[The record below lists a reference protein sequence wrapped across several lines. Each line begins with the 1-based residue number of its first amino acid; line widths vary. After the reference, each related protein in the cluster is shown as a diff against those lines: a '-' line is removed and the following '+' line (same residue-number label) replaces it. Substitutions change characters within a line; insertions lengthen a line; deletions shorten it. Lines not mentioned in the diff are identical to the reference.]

1 VRRNGRQTGSN
12 KGKVRMLFYTTIF
25 VACLLAAIIIPWLY
39 RLISSAGK
47 VVQRTILPGSEH
59 GPTSHLETIPVR
71 NGSTQFDLKNH
82 HAPGMLA
89 VEYAARPKAE
99 QKFAGDNSYYGPRNN
114 YSSLTP
120 VKSRMPSAGWIH
132 REDKPTPKG
141 DTYRVTRRAKKFTG
155 VLKPTSWK

>member
-1 VRRNGRQTGSN
+1 MRRNGRQTGSN

-25 VACLLAAIIIPWLY
+25 VACLIAAIVIPWLY
-39 RLISSAGK
+39 RSISSAGK
-47 VVQRTILPGSEH
+47 AVQRTILPSSEH

>member
-1 VRRNGRQTGSN
+1 
-12 KGKVRMLFYTTIF
+12 MLFYTTIF
-25 VACLLAAIIIPWLY
+25 VACVLAAIIIPWLY

-120 VKSRMPSAGWIH
+120 VKSRMPSADWIH

-155 VLKPTSWK
+155 ILKPTSWN